1 MISSRSPAPLGP
13 AVRAAAFPVSVPRPC
28 PPPPPPYSMA
38 ISSGSRIPLRGQVSV
53 CWWVRDNPAQRA
65 RARAQVAALA
75 RRGTECLLYTSIT
88 YKFLYLLVL
97 PNLVSHYVYL
107 WTSVKKIPCNV
118 NCFSTSKL

>member
-1 MISSRSPAPLGP
+1 MVAPRAPLLRWARPSGQLFSSL
-13 AVRAAAFPVSVPRPC
+13 VPVLVL
-28 PPPPPPYSMA
+28 PPPPYSMA
-38 ISSGSRIPLRGQVSV
+38 ISSGLRSPLRGQVSV